1 MVVSFLN
8 SLVLNLF
15 LYRKEIH
22 VYFFR
27 SVQNSFLNLLIY
39 SDSSYDNICGLAA
52 LSKAG
57 KLTHFERVAKNV
69 N

>member
-1 MVVSFLN
+1 M
-8 SLVLNLF
+8 
-15 LYRKEIH
+15 
-22 VYFFR
+22 YFFR
-27 SVQNSFLNLLIY
+27 SVQNSFLNLLKY
-39 SDSSYDNICGLAA
+39 RDSSYDNICGLAA

>member
-1 MVVSFLN
+1 MFLN

-15 LYRKEIH
+15 VQKGNSYVFFLEVFRIHSFFNILNYR
-22 VYFFR
+22 
-27 SVQNSFLNLLIY
+27 
-39 SDSSYDNICGLAA
+39 DSSYDNICGLAA